1 LFFVFFDKTK
11 VDEANG
17 GVQKRISFARKL

>member
-1 LFFVFFDKTK
+1 LFFFFDKTK